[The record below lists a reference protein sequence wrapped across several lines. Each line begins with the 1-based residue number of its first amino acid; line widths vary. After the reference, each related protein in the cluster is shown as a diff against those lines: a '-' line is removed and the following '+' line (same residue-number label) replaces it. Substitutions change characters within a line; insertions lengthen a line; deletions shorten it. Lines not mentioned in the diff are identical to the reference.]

1 MQNEITPR
9 ETELL
14 DYIIKFK
21 EVNGFSPS
29 YVEMMVGINTKSSS
43 YIDTALN
50 HLEDKGYIV
59 HRYKKSRTITVVRFH

>member
-1 MQNEITPR
+1 MQNDLTPR

-59 HRYKKSRTITVVRFH
+59 HRYKKSRTIKVVRFH

>member
-1 MQNEITPR
+1 MRNELTPR
-9 ETELL
+9 EIELL

-21 EVNGFSPS
+21 EVNGFSPTNA
-29 YVEMMVGINTKSSS
+29 EMMLGINTKSSS

-59 HRYKKSRTITVVRFH
+59 HRYKKSRTIKVVCFH